1 MAGHNT
7 EANSCDFDLALSY
20 FTGSVILSLIIL
32 GNGDDD
38 DGIGDEDYY
47 KIFIDHR
54 FRYSQLYSVLG
65 VFTTTL
71 LQVKKAIHFSLG
83 TQDVLLECAFVK
95 SHIL

>member
-65 VFTTTL
+65 ETTTL
-71 LQVKKAIHFSLG
+71 LEVKRLF
-83 TQDVLLECAFVK
+83 
-95 SHIL
+95 ILAWVPKTSFLNVHL

>member
-20 FTGSVILSLIIL
+20 FTGSVILSLIIV

-38 DGIGDEDYY
+38 DGIGDDDYY

-54 FRYSQLYSVLG
+54 FRYSQLYSTR
-65 VFTTTL
+65 TTTL
-71 LQVKKAIHFSLG
+71 LEVKRLF
-83 TQDVLLECAFVK
+83 
-95 SHIL
+95 ILAWVSKTSFLNVHL